1 METVVTIVMVMVVV
15 VGSCTGQTIV
25 GVSPLQRAGRGTTA
39 VLQCTVNL
47 RPDTRSLEL
56 GWAAPSGE
64 TVASLVTAAD
74 LATRSEVWLEES
86 CQRNFA
92 VVFSLFGE
100 GVH

>member
-39 VLQCTVNL
+39 VLQCTVKL

>member
-1 METVVTIVMVMVVV
+1 METVVTIVIVMVM

-74 LATRSEVWLEES
+74 LATRSEVWLEER